1 VASASARNFRVMLLY
16 RITQHSPLY
25 WPYMFLFV
33 TSVRGLS
40 ASDFGLL
47 KSLYYFAVM
56 IAELPLG
63 VVADRLGRK
72 TTLVLGGFANAAG
85 CLVYALG
92 GSFTAFAVGEICFA
106 LCSALTSGA
115 ESALLYDGY
124 AAEGR
129 EQEFVRATASLEAI
143 GLAGATA
150 SFVLAGW
157 VVGTGGDAAPNY
169 LATAGLAVVGAFG
182 GFAFVEPKRAPEL
195 RLSAHVAESVRE
207 LFATRGL
214 LATLTYGALV
224 YAGLR
229 ASNAL
234 VWNPVLERAAFPLG
248 LFGALTALV
257 TLLGAATAWRGQAIQ
272 RALGPT
278 RLGVAIAGWV
288 VAMYVGLAL
297 APGALA
303 VPLIAT
309 QDLPLGVAPV
319 LIADL
324 LNRRI
329 ESSERRATLLS
340 FESLINR
347 GLYGTIVWLAASGID
362 RQGLDAVLLGF
373 AGLAALA
380 VAFVPRVTAR

>member
-1 VASASARNFRVMLLY
+1 
-16 RITQHSPLY
+16 
-25 WPYMFLFV
+25 
-33 TSVRGLS
+33 
-40 ASDFGLL
+40 
-47 KSLYYFAVM
+47 
-56 IAELPLG
+56 
-63 VVADRLGRK
+63 
-72 TTLVLGGFANAAG
+72 
-85 CLVYALG
+85 
-92 GSFTAFAVGEICFA
+92 
-106 LCSALTSGA
+106 
-115 ESALLYDGY
+115 
-124 AAEGR
+124 
-129 EQEFVRATASLEAI
+129 
-143 GLAGATA
+143 
-150 SFVLAGW
+150 
-157 VVGTGGDAAPNY
+157 
-169 LATAGLAVVGAFG
+169 
-182 GFAFVEPKRAPEL
+182 
-195 RLSAHVAESVRE
+195 VRE

-214 LATLTYGALV
+214 LATLIYGALV

-272 RALGPT
+272 RALGST
-278 RLGVAIAGWV
+278 RLGLAIAGWV
-288 VAMYVGLAL
+288 FAMYVGLAL

-309 QDLPLGVAPV
+309 QGLPLGVAPV

-380 VAFVPRVTAR
+380 LAFVPRMTAR